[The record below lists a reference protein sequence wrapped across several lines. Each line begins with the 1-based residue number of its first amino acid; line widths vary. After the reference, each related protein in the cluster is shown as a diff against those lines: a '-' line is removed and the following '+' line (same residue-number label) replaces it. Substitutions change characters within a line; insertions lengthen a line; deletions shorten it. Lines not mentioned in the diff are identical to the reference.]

1 MPLDTN
7 LRHEGKPFAMT
18 TLSSGSG
25 AGTRISTTV
34 KWYDPAKGYGF
45 LVPDDG
51 SSDIYCRESA
61 LTAAGLATLLAGA
74 TVTCETVTA
83 ARGPE
88 VSRLLSIDFSTVE
101 PRSISSV
108 RPAGN
113 GQIGAGPDG
122 PAVLGR
128 QVRATVKWFH
138 ADKGYGFLE
147 LEDGSA
153 DLFCHISAVE
163 ASGRDVLLQ
172 GAAVT
177 CSIVQGDRG
186 PQVSRIFS
194 VEDPVGGP
202 GPADRNRPPD
212 LRYPGP
218 QTVGPRLADRELPG
232 SVKFFDP
239 ERGFGFVVPD
249 EGDREV
255 FVHSSVL
262 FRSGM
267 TDLEP
272 GQRVFVRV
280 ESVPRGLQATQ
291 IEPL

>member
-1 MPLDTN
+1 
-7 LRHEGKPFAMT
+7 MT

-25 AGTRISTTV
+25 AGKSVSVAVR
-34 KWYDPAKGYGF
+34 WYDPVKGYGF

-51 SSDIYCRESA
+51 SSDIYCRESS
-61 LTAAGLATLLAGA
+61 LTAVGLATLLAGA
-74 TVTCETVTA
+74 TVGCETVTT

-88 VSRLLSIDFSTVE
+88 VSRILSIDFSTAAL
-101 PRSISSV
+101 RSIA
-108 RPAGN
+108 PAGAAGI
-113 GQIGAGPDG
+113 GQIADG
-122 PAVLGR
+122 SDAPALPGR
-128 QVRATVKWFH
+128 QVRAIVKWFH

-153 DLFCHISAVE
+153 DVFCHISAVE

-177 CSIVQGDRG
+177 CAIVQGDRG

-194 VEDPVGGP
+194 VEAPVGGP
-202 GPADRNRPPD
+202 GPADRSRPPD
-212 LRYPGP
+212 LRYAGRR
-218 QTVGPRLADRELPG
+218 TDGPRPTGAELPG